1 MPLQT
6 ALFTVAAIL
15 CTSADSAAAPRE
27 GAAPNAAAPAR
38 GVENEGEDAPTV
50 DPSSLRLIE
59 RVGGDLGST
68 IERTK
73 DGFRFGVCSITT
85 PLPQGYPD
93 PTPPGAI
100 DLKRY
105 PAVRRAEMSG
115 KGARERG
122 MDKSFWPLFRHI
134 KSRDIAM
141 TSPVEMEFH
150 ADGAPGDK
158 EWTMSFLYRT
168 PAQGDTG
175 VDKRGVLVTDTEPM
189 LVVSLG
195 FQGAYRPEQTEE
207 RLQPLLDW
215 LATHRAWEQAGDP
228 RALYYNGPEKR
239 ESRRWGEVQ
248 IPVRARAA
256 PADGAGPGPPS
267 EVADAK

>member
-1 MPLQT
+1 MPLHT
-6 ALFTVAAIL
+6 ALLAVAAIL
-15 CTSADSAAAPRE
+15 CASPDPADELRGGTAPTAPAPRHGVVDE
-27 GAAPNAAAPAR
+27 DDASTVEPPNQPI
-38 GVENEGEDAPTV
+38 
-50 DPSSLRLIE
+50 IE

-73 DGFRFGVCSITT
+73 DGFRFGVCLITT
-85 PLPQGYPD
+85 PLPEGYPD

-115 KGARERG
+115 KGAPERG
-122 MDKSFWPLFRHI
+122 MNKSFWPLFRHI

-150 ADGAPGDK
+150 ADGAAGDK

-175 VDKRGVLVTDTEPM
+175 TDKRGVVVTDTEPM

-195 FQGAYRPEQTEE
+195 FQGAYRPERTEE

-215 LATHRAWEQAGDP
+215 LAAHPEWAQAGDP
-228 RALYYNGPEKR
+228 RALYYNGPERR

-248 IPVRARAA
+248 IPIRARAA
-256 PADGAGPGPPS
+256 PADGPGAAPVS
-267 EVADAK
+267 DSSDAN